1 MSEEISE
8 SPTKDSVKSL
18 SQANKI
24 LIQSIESTTS
34 LYEAQ
39 FQTNTFLVEEI
50 QKFKSLYNESV
61 SSFHTREISLNT
73 LLDKKEQELKQ
84 YSGELALM
92 ESTCKRLAEEKKR
105 LEEEISMVKAV
116 NNCESILETRC
127 QCEIQAQKP
136 LLDIILQID
145 NIGKQWRETEA
156 SDWNKAQ
163 AVVDELLGKISELE
177 TSIEAEKEKIINF
190 NIENEELK
198 EQIQISER
206 NRIILTEL
214 EKELENLLDQKQEII
229 DKRDFLLEEHRK
241 IIDNVDKVK
250 SEKED
255 LVRKLEEVHEEL
267 VTERMTS
274 SQNYEV
280 YVKEKENSDK
290 ILAKITQEE
299 MINSRLSEQLEVEK
313 ENYAKLLIELN
324 KNKDLDA
331 VLETTLKNLDMEG
344 SVVKTDSGYEHNGTL
359 VNLSL
364 HHECFI
370 VVKDKNGPLPL
381 TDYLNSSVLN
391 VPAVRKN
398 LPEKKT
404 ENKTFD
410 GKDQEKTKSPIRVLH
425 SPALSHVL
433 KSQKTPLRDRNTSLP
448 EKRKGK

>member
-1 MSEEISE
+1 MSEEITPSL
-8 SPTKDSVKSL
+8 TKDSVKSL
-18 SQANKI
+18 SQTNKN
-24 LIQSIESTTS
+24 LIQDIESITS

-39 FQTNTFLVEEI
+39 FQTNTRLAEEI

-61 SSFHTREISLNT
+61 SSFHTREVSLHT
-73 LLDKKEQELKQ
+73 LLDKKEQEVKQ
-84 YSGELALM
+84 YSGDLAVL
-92 ESTCKRLAEEKKR
+92 ESTYKRLAEEKKR
-105 LEEEISMVKAV
+105 LEEEISLVKAV
-116 NNCESILETRC
+116 NSCESILEPRC
-127 QCEIQAQKP
+127 QCEVQAQKP

-145 NIGKQWRETEA
+145 SIGKQWRETEA

-163 AVVDELLGKISELE
+163 AVVDELLGKIAELE
-177 TSIEAEKEKIINF
+177 ASIETEKQKIINF
-190 NIENEELK
+190 NVENQELK
-198 EQIQISER
+198 EQIQVSEQ
-206 NRIILTEL
+206 NRSMLAEL
-214 EKELENLLDQKQEII
+214 EKDLESLLDQKQEII
-229 DKRDFLLEEHRK
+229 DKRDSLLEDHKK
-241 IIDNVDKVK
+241 IIENVDKVK
-250 SEKED
+250 SDKEE

-280 YVKEKENSDK
+280 YIKEKENSDK
-290 ILAKITQEE
+290 ISAKITQEE

-313 ENYAKLLIELN
+313 ENYAKLLVELN

-331 VLETTLKNLDMEG
+331 VLETTLRNLDMEG
-344 SVVKTDSGYEHNGTL
+344 SVVKTDSGYEHNGTH

-404 ENKTFD
+404 ENKSFD
-410 GKDQEKTKSPIRVLH
+410 SKDQEKTKSPIRVLH

-433 KSQKTPLRDRNTSLP
+433 KSQKTPLRDRNASQP